1 MADDYGTDCTATTDL
16 DPYFTLVSGTTVVAQ
31 SLARRLQTPPGGL
44 LDDPD
49 YGYDLRSWVNRDM
62 TTRDRF
68 ELTQRVEA
76 EVMKDERVSSVVVS
90 LGVTTTTIT
99 VDLAVTLRAGETF
112 PLVLTVSSVTV
123 SVLGG

>member
-44 LDDPD
+44 VDDPD

-76 EVMKDERVSSVVVS
+76 ECMKDERVSSLTVD
-90 LGVTTTTIT
+90 LAVTTTTIT